1 MVFIG
6 VLALVF
12 AVLFGILAHLTNK
25 RIGRLERTETLTV
38 AELSAMRQAAAEAA
52 GPGHFRYPC
61 EVVGIAL
68 PDQRGL
74 LKSQLQEVDC
84 VWHRH
89 KITRKYEEIRRD
101 SNGNRRRTTQHETVS
116 ALTSDTGFLV
126 EDDSGRIAI
135 RPEGAETIGADKTLD
150 NFVQHQ
156 GRGEGGLSIGPITLT
171 TRQGDGT
178 LGFKHEEWVL
188 RQGTR
193 LFVHGEAT
201 DVRGHL
207 EIARPSEGGTYIVSA
222 KSEEELLRRDT
233 RQLTL
238 WFVGSGLCG
247 LAGVVLLLVALL
259 R

>member
-25 RIGRLERTETLTV
+25 RISKLERTETLTV
-38 AELSAMRQAAAEAA
+38 AELRAMREAAADAA
-52 GPGHFRYPC
+52 GPGHFRYSC
-61 EVVGIAL
+61 EVVGVAL
-68 PDQRGL
+68 PHRDGL
-74 LKSQLQEVDC
+74 LKSQLQDIEC

-101 SNGNRRRTTQHETVS
+101 SNGNRRRTTRHETVS
-116 ALTSDTGFLV
+116 ALTSGTAFFV
-126 EDDSGRIAI
+126 EDDSGKIVI
-135 RPEGAETIGADKTLD
+135 RPEGAEAIGADKTLD
-150 NFVQHQ
+150 DFVQHQ
-156 GRGEGGLSIGPITLT
+156 GRGEGGLRIGPVTLT

-188 RQGTR
+188 RPGAR

-201 DVRGHL
+201 DARGHL
-207 EIARPSEGGTYIVSA
+207 EIAKPTEGGPYIVSA

-233 RQLTL
+233 RQLTW